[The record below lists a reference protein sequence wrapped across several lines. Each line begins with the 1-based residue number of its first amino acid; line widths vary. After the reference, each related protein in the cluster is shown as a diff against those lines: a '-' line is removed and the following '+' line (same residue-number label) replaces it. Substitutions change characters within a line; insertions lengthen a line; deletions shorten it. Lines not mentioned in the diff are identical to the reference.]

1 MPKNF
6 LRILI
11 IVAALVVVLAL
22 AYAIYYFITADP
34 RVSENIYKATSSLLG

>member
-6 LRILI
+6 IRILI
-11 IVAALVVVLAL
+11 IAAAVVILLAL

-34 RVSENIYKATSSLLG
+34 RVSENIFKAPSVLPV